1 MLLEVG
7 WGGGTRSVDDV
18 GVEAWEM
25 GREVETR
32 SCDEHQQ
39 QMNRVDMEQ
48 NCFALLNRGLM
59 IASVISLRL
68 LKLLYF
74 SRNVS
79 A

>member
-1 MLLEVG
+1 MLEVG

-48 NCFALLNRGLM
+48 NCFALLNK
-59 IASVISLRL
+59 V
-68 LKLLYF
+68 
-74 SRNVS
+74 
-79 A
+79 